1 MNPIKLII
9 RTDRSRCFARIPN
22 AVIDDVKSFESQ
34 PAAMHMLLRLYRTNE
49 RSFTS
54 KGNIASLLGMTPNR
68 FYQRL
73 KTLVELG
80 YAKKEG
86 KDIVLDLVGEP
97 DIVETEYDIESEPEQ
112 EVLAELKAE
121 PKRESTGLS
130 EKDRTKLIIEAWNA
144 CESDRYQTLISL
156 TPWNRMAIEAHG
168 KRLKVERDDYS
179 WITQV
184 LNGGLKVDRFLTP
197 KDAAGPAWVFGKNE
211 DSISDWKF
219 QQIQNAFDQG
229 KAVAKQEKIK
239 TGGYTDEEILQ
250 WFNERVTDHPPA
262 TKVQWF
268 ELPEYQGYYGEKY
281 ELSIA
286 WEHEENQRDKEDGCL
301 WLYTPHGTHTPVH
314 WSWKGFRHYPN
325 KLQEFMK

>member
-1 MNPIKLII
+1 MNQTKLII

-49 RSFTS
+49 RSFGS
-54 KGNIASLLGMTPNR
+54 KGNIANLLGMTPNR

-121 PKRESTGLS
+121 PKRESTGLT
-130 EKDRTKLIIEAWNA
+130 EKDRTKLIVEAWNA
-144 CESDRYQTLISL
+144 CESDKYQTLVKL

-184 LNGGLKVDRFLTP
+184 LNGGLKIDRFLP
-197 KDAAGPAWVFGKNE
+197 PSDAAGPSWVFGKNE
-211 DSISDWKF
+211 DSIGDWKF
-219 QQIQNAFDQG
+219 QQIQNAYDQG
-229 KAVAKQEKIK
+229 KAAAKQEKIQ
-239 TGGYTDEEILQ
+239 TGGYSDEEVLQ
-250 WFNERVTDHPPA
+250 WFNERVTDHPA
-262 TKVQWF
+262 SAVHWF
-268 ELPEYQGYYGEKY
+268 ELPPYQGYHGQTY
-281 ELSIA
+281 EIGAA
-286 WEHEENQRDKEDGCL
+286 WEHEENQRGDGCL
-301 WLYTPHGTHTPVH
+301 WIYVPHGKRTPVH
-314 WSWKGFRHYPN
+314 WSYKGFRHYPN